1 MKPYKRFV
9 CVKFS
14 LEKHREKEWEMLVN
28 GASKPDNQFLMIIV
42 RVIVII
48 VIVIIK
54 IMIMIIITTLRKC
67 GTKNHGCVRGF
78 QGDKQPRTA
87 ANSCTV
93 CNKNQQE
100 AQATRSTS
108 EE

>member
-1 MKPYKRFV
+1 
-9 CVKFS
+9 
-14 LEKHREKEWEMLVN
+14 MLVN

-48 VIVIIK
+48 VIVIIM
-54 IMIMIIITTLRKC
+54 MIMIIITTLRKC
-67 GTKNHGCVRGF
+67 GTKNHGCVREF

>member
-1 MKPYKRFV
+1 
-9 CVKFS
+9 
-14 LEKHREKEWEMLVN
+14 MLVN
-28 GASKPDNQFLMIIV
+28 GTSKPDNQFLMIIV

-48 VIVIIK
+48 VIVIM

-108 EE
+108 GE

>member
-1 MKPYKRFV
+1 
-9 CVKFS
+9 
-14 LEKHREKEWEMLVN
+14 MLVN
-28 GASKPDNQFLMIIV
+28 GTSKPDNQFLMIIV